1 MDASARESELRAR
14 LESLE
19 AERRALFDDAPD
31 AVFVADG
38 ELRILDA
45 NRHATRILGRSREE
59 LVGVRVPDL
68 IAPEDLATRPPLLD
82 WLRTGERLSIQ
93 RAMVLPD
100 GGRVVLDVL
109 AQRTSDGRF
118 VGFARDVTERSRSDE
133 KLRRSEESL
142 RKLIDTLPDG
152 ILVHDGGR
160 AVYVS
165 PTLDRMLG
173 YPEGSLVGRV
183 VLDAVHPDD
192 RAKVAERM
200 AALYAPGAPSSLP
213 FLEERLVRSDGTSI
227 TCEIAALRVLFEGKD
242 AVVAVIRD
250 ITDRLRTQAELA
262 HADRMTTVGRLA
274 AGVAHEINNPL
285 TFVLLNLEHQTRVLE
300 SHLANGSPISHET
313 LRMLSQGAKFAHEG
327 AERVARIV
335 RDLRTLGR
343 REEEPFGLLD
353 VNEVLESALTLTT
366 HEIEA
371 RGRVVRRF
379 ETGATLIGS
388 EGRLCQVFVNLLVN
402 AAHALNPEK
411 AEQNVI
417 EVETSG
423 DRDSVRVVVRDNG
436 PGMSPQ
442 VLERVFEPYFTTK
455 PPATGTGLGLPISR
469 DIVRLH
475 GGDIRIVSSAE
486 SGTCV
491 EVVLPRKPA
500 SRAPSVPE
508 MAAVSIAK
516 KRLLVIDDDEP
527 VLRSISDLLEER
539 YDVTRTGTSEE
550 GQRLLETSSFDL
562 VLCDVALP
570 GTSGP
575 DLSEWAR
582 RTGIVTPF
590 LLMSGAGTDS
600 QRRARGAAGYL
611 EKPFRGTALVL
622 AIEAALGHGPE

>member
-1 MDASARESELRAR
+1 MDGSARETELRRR

-31 AVFVADG
+31 GVFVADG
-38 ELRILDA
+38 ELRILDVNA
-45 NRHATRILGRSREE
+45 LAARMLQRPREE
-59 LVGVRVPDL
+59 LVGRRLAELV
-68 IAPEDLATRPPLLD
+68 APEDLAERPLLLEE
-82 WLRTGERLSIQ
+82 LRSGQRVAIQ
-93 RAMVLPD
+93 RKLALPN

-109 AQRTSDGRF
+109 AQRTSDGRL
-118 VGFARDVTERSRSDE
+118 VGFARDVTERSLSDE

-152 ILVHDGGR
+152 ILVHDRGV

-165 PTLDRMLG
+165 PTLERMLG
-173 YPEGSLVGRV
+173 YPEGSLVGRA

-192 RAKVAERM
+192 RAKVTERM
-200 AALYAPGAPSSLP
+200 ATLYLPGAPSTLP
-213 FLEERLVRSDGTSI
+213 FLEERLVRSDGVAL

-300 SHLANGSPISHET
+300 SHLASGAPISHET

-411 AEQNVI
+411 AEENVI
-417 EVETSG
+417 EVATSG

-436 PGMSPQ
+436 PGMTPQ
-442 VLERVFEPYFTTK
+442 VLSRVFEPYFTTK
-455 PPATGTGLGLPISR
+455 SPVTGTGLGLPISR

-475 GGDIRIVSSAE
+475 GGDIRIVSSAAG
-486 SGTCV
+486 GTRV

-500 SRAPSVPE
+500 SRKPSVPQ
-508 MAAVSIAK
+508 MAAVVVAK

-550 GQRLLETSSFDL
+550 GQKLLEASTFDL
-562 VLCDVALP
+562 VLCDVGLS

-575 DLSEWAR
+575 ELSEWAR
-582 RTGIVTPF
+582 GQGIETPF
-590 LLMSGAGTDS
+590 LLMSGTGTDS
-600 QRRARGAAGYL
+600 QRLTRCAAGYL
-611 EKPFRGTALVL
+611 EKPFRGAALVL
-622 AIEAALGHGPE
+622 AIEAALARALE